1 MRAQACRP
9 HARSIRGMRVNAFLP
24 FFLPGIVEAKPSQEW
39 LESEPDLEMLFL
51 GTNDAFWTV
60 DSLNLYW
67 DELAGGKFVVYVPNA
82 DHDLATDRRRVMGGL
97 RALHRHAHGI
107 EPLPAIRWTY
117 AAGADVRPVTL
128 EVDAGRAGARAV
140 LWTAEAPTRDFRNA
154 KWTSA
159 PLTVTAANDT
169 VARVDPPPGG
179 YRAMFV
185 EVVYADGLM
194 PLHLSTT
201 IRVLRGAGE

>member
-1 MRAQACRP
+1 
-9 HARSIRGMRVNAFLP
+9 
-24 FFLPGIVEAKPSQEW
+24 
-39 LESEPDLEMLFL
+39 
-51 GTNDAFWTV
+51 
-60 DSLNLYW
+60 
-67 DELAGGKFVVYVPNA
+67 
-82 DHDLATDRRRVMGGL
+82 
-97 RALHRHAHGI
+97 
-107 EPLPAIRWTY
+107 
-117 AAGADVRPVTL
+117 L

-201 IRVLRGAGE
+201 IRVLRARGNEPETGRRGRAGQRQSDAGHF